1 MMMLRLKR
9 HTHVTGKTVLVKG
22 SGPEPYKL
30 QYNRET
36 NVYSCTCTVWRH
48 VPVRNNEKTCRHLWS
63 IRGRDVEM
71 GRVGEEGIAKMEKA
85 EAELRRKHAPPGG
98 VGGMG
103 GHPPRPRPDAGH
115 AELEAKRQRVG
126 P

>member
-1 MMMLRLKR
+1 M
-9 HTHVTGKTVLVKG
+9 LVKG

-85 EAELRRKHAPPGG
+85 EAELRRKNAPPGG
-98 VGGMG
+98 GGGDGRPSSAATPGCRARGARGKAAESRAMTLIG
-103 GHPPRPRPDAGH
+103 GVD
-115 AELEAKRQRVG
+115 
-126 P
+126 